1 MAAARYNYKYI
12 IKAVPIANITV
23 SETGD
28 TIVIE
33 PIPTFINSSA
43 VTEEIEDWLINYLP
57 ELMTNNSYVD
67 PYMGDIYYFSDWAY
81 WEGITN
87 YPYVKEIASSEGILD
102 DLDWSAELPEGK
114 VYFAYVEEQEWWN
127 GMLNTSYM
135 VMSFVFR
142 LPFLSGDNQLG
153 TNLIGESSNFIP
165 S

>member
-1 MAAARYNYKYI
+1 MAAARYNYKYV

-67 PYMGDIYYFSDWAY
+67 PYMGDMYYFSD
-81 WEGITN
+81 
-87 YPYVKEIASSEGILD
+87 
-102 DLDWSAELPEGK
+102 
-114 VYFAYVEEQEWWN
+114 
-127 GMLNTSYM
+127 
-135 VMSFVFR
+135 
-142 LPFLSGDNQLG
+142 
-153 TNLIGESSNFIP
+153 
-165 S
+165 

>member
-1 MAAARYNYKYI
+1 
-12 IKAVPIANITV
+12 
-23 SETGD
+23 
-28 TIVIE
+28 
-33 PIPTFINSSA
+33 
-43 VTEEIEDWLINYLP
+43 
-57 ELMTNNSYVD
+57 LMTNNSYVD

-87 YPYVKEIASSEGILD
+87 YPYIKEIASSEGILD

-127 GMLNTSYM
+127 GMLSESYM
-135 VMSFVFR
+135 VMSFIFR